1 MHNEFW
7 ETGSFS
13 GDVDELAED
22 NDGRED
28 EDIPHAPSAA
38 EAQELAKRMER
49 DLANGIDWKVTFV
62 PNPKSRGRLAEP
74 KASWARYETYR
85 SSTTFSQ
92 AVANGWHRTGRF
104 NDQKNDIHKGYVA
117 CICPR
122 AAAAV
127 QEDFDVEA
135 DDGGKCYEQWLNG
148 RLKILPKK
156 GDLGLC
162 KNWRAICLL
171 DVASKV
177 LSSVLVSRMRA
188 VMEHIC
194 MEAQAGFRAGRGTI
208 DGLFNILLGLRK
220 RQEHNIETWA
230 VFIDLVKVFD
240 TVPRK
245 ALFEVLSRYG
255 LPDHFMRIVMRL
267 HVGAKVN
274 VKIGK
279 DDIDVESN
287 IGVRQ
292 GACEGPILFLFI
304 MQAAFET
311 MDWPVAKPTF
321 ATSTTKCKTHGEAH
335 DRKIDHENGTTSL
348 FEFWCALFADDCCVM
363 FETRQDMIQGMDY
376 LCRHL
381 RKFGLQMHL
390 GKDGQE
396 SKTKAMHLMRPG
408 EGTDEAD
415 QSEFNCVD
423 GVIPFAPTFRYLGS
437 LFGRTLDSDTDVDD
451 RIRQASAA
459 FGALRVST
467 FSNKDIKLEVKG
479 RIFVALILSIL
490 LYGSECWLMTEVLR
504 RRLTTFFNR
513 CIRSMC
519 RVNLR
524 TTRKHLISSRQL
536 RRKLNIQGFDFYYQN
551 RFLRWAGHVA
561 RMDNS
566 RLPKKFL
573 SSWVQH
579 PRPVGAPRMT
589 FGRTLEKALKM
600 AGISKQWAVWTKM
613 AKAEHGK
620 EWRRKTRGIRAIGP
634 DSES

>member
-1 MHNEFW
+1 
-7 ETGSFS
+7 
-13 GDVDELAED
+13 
-22 NDGRED
+22 
-28 EDIPHAPSAA
+28 
-38 EAQELAKRMER
+38 
-49 DLANGIDWKVTFV
+49 
-62 PNPKSRGRLAEP
+62 
-74 KASWARYETYR
+74 
-85 SSTTFSQ
+85 
-92 AVANGWHRTGRF
+92 
-104 NDQKNDIHKGYVA
+104 
-117 CICPR
+117 
-122 AAAAV
+122 
-127 QEDFDVEA
+127 
-135 DDGGKCYEQWLNG
+135 
-148 RLKILPKK
+148 
-156 GDLGLC
+156 
-162 KNWRAICLL
+162 
-171 DVASKV
+171 
-177 LSSVLVSRMRA
+177 
-188 VMEHIC
+188 
-194 MEAQAGFRAGRGTI
+194 
-208 DGLFNILLGLRK
+208 
-220 RQEHNIETWA
+220 
-230 VFIDLVKVFD
+230 
-240 TVPRK
+240 
-245 ALFEVLSRYG
+245 
-255 LPDHFMRIVMRL
+255 
-267 HVGAKVN
+267 
-274 VKIGK
+274 
-279 DDIDVESN
+279 
-287 IGVRQ
+287 
-292 GACEGPILFLFI
+292 
-304 MQAAFET
+304 